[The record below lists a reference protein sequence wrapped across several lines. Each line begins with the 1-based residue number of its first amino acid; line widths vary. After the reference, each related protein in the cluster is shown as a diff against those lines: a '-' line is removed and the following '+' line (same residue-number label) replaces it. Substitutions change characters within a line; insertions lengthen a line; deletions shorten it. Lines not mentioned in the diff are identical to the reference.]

1 VKKNQKEINF
11 QCPICKQHHNIKI
24 SIDEL
29 KQAKFQLKLVQK
41 AYGHEDFG
49 QVIILH
55 IDWESR
61 VRRITA
67 YNFLENLK
75 LNKNNESDLNKTF
88 LDKIPYETN
97 HKLPSTEELSKKV
110 SIDIIKPWKNGLIK
124 ESQISLDKLIRSM
137 VKSSKQKK
145 TA

>member
-1 VKKNQKEINF
+1 VKENQKEINF
-11 QCPICKQHHNIKI
+11 QCPICKQYHKIKI

-97 HKLPSTEELSKKV
+97 RKLPSTEELSKKV
-110 SIDIIKPWKNGLIK
+110 SIDMVKPWKTGLIE
-124 ESQISLDKLIRSM
+124 ESQISLDKLIHSM
-137 VKSSKQKK
+137 VKSSKRKK

>member
-1 VKKNQKEINF
+1 MKEIQKEINF
-11 QCPICKQHHNIKI
+11 QCPICKQHHKIKI
-24 SIDEL
+24 SVDEL

-61 VRRITA
+61 IRRITA

-75 LNKNNESDLNKTF
+75 LSKNNESDLNKTF
-88 LDKIPYETN
+88 LEKIPYETN
-97 HKLPSTEELSKKV
+97 RKLPSTEDLNKKTA
-110 SIDIIKPWKNGLIK
+110 IDMVKPWKTGLIK
-124 ESQISLDKLIRSM
+124 ESQMSLDKLIHSM

-145 TA
+145 TT